1 MSNSS
6 NSDSDSAPPSPSPHT
21 DTELSTATEQERYRA
36 AAYRRQSGQ
45 FYHQQHYGSFYLRMG
60 AVGECPRRVKC
71 LYHLLPQA
79 FITLSVCLLV
89 QPLASG
95 V

>member
-1 MSNSS
+1 MGVPEKNKRPKSISNSS
-6 NSDSDSAPPSPSPHT
+6 HSDSSDSAPPSPSPHT

-60 AVGECPRRVKC
+60 AVGKGFESQTRSRR
-71 LYHLLPQA
+71 Y
-79 FITLSVCLLV
+79 
-89 QPLASG
+89 
-95 V
+95 